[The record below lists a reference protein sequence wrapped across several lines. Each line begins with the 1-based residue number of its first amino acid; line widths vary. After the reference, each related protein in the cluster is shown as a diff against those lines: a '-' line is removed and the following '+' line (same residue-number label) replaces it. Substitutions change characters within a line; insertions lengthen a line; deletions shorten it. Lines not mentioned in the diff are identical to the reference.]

1 MCPLDVADEND
12 NNNNSKIETTRMT
25 VAGKVVK

>member
-12 NNNNSKIETTRMT
+12 NNNNNSKNETTRMT
-25 VAGKVVK
+25 VAGKVV